1 MRAGDRLKRG
11 KECLLHEN
19 LNLDS
24 QDIHK
29 KLGVVMHIV
38 TPVLG
43 WEGDRKISG
52 AFWSA
57 SLAGKC

>member
-1 MRAGDRLKRG
+1 M
-11 KECLLHEN
+11 LHEN

-29 KLGVVMHIV
+29 MLGVVMHIV

-57 SLAGKC
+57 RLAGKC